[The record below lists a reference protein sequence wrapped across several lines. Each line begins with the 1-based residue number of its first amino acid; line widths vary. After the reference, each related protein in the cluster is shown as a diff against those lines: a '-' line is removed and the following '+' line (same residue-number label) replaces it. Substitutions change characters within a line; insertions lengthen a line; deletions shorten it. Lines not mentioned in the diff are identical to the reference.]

1 MSEDDKSK
9 RPKKKDHLMDFLK
22 ENENAQPEEISNVQH
37 FGDSSRQ
44 KVDKI
49 NASDTWLNIPLK
61 DLPYGQFY
69 PIGTHISIQPVSTKE
84 IEAFAIVNDKNPY
97 DVQLKLNEVLT
108 ACTKIV
114 FIDGSVGSYKDIQNG
129 DRDTLAIIIA
139 KASVKNG
146 RKIEKGVV
154 CSCNKE
160 EQMIEMIPAN
170 YVYKQESEDIKE
182 FFNENTR
189 RYEFELE
196 NGDTVYLAPP
206 SIGLTEDINNYIFYQ
221 TTKSQGKV
229 TPNITFMQTIPY
241 IKAGRGVKTLSIEQ
255 LEQEEYNFSKMNEEL
270 FMFIYDAIDL
280 MSFGIETVKSKCTK
294 CGSEIATHFT
304 FPGGARSLF
313 VVPNAF
319 KQFIRQRV

>member
-1 MSEDDKSK
+1 MSEEK
-9 RPKKKDHLMDFLK
+9 RPQKKDHLMDFLK
-22 ENENAQPEEISNVQH
+22 ENENAQPEQISNSVQQ
-37 FGDSSRQ
+37 FGDNSRQ
-44 KVDKI
+44 KVDAI
-49 NASDTWLNIPLK
+49 NTSETWLNIPLK
-61 DLPYGQFY
+61 DLPYGKFY
-69 PIGTHISIQPVSTKE
+69 PIGTHISIKPVTTKE

-97 DVQLKLNEVLT
+97 DVQLKLNEILT
-108 ACTKIV
+108 TCTKIV
-114 FIDGSVGSYKDIQNG
+114 YLDGRVGNYKDIQNG

-139 KASVKNG
+139 KASAKNG
-146 RKIEKGVV
+146 RKIEKAVV

-170 YVYKQESEDIKE
+170 YVYKEESLDIADY
-182 FFNENTR
+182 FNENTR
-189 RYEFELE
+189 RYEFPLE

-241 IKAGRGVKTLSIEQ
+241 IKAGKGVKTLTIEE

-280 MSFGIETVKSKCTK
+280 MSFGIETVKTNCVK
-294 CGSEIATHFT
+294 CGTELATHFT
-304 FPGGARSLF
+304 FPGGARALY